1 MLFKMASDS
10 SSDASELSTFHKAIE
25 FSLKKLGKLKL
36 ELKREQYDAIRAIC
50 FERKDTLAVLPT
62 GFGKSLIYQ
71 ILPGIF
77 DYIRSGCEPER
88 HDSVVLVVSPLSA
101 LMRDQLKK
109 LEEFLDVCILQ
120 SAVEDDHEGEQKVTI
135 PKNVNKCSL
144 VFAHPEVF
152 VDDKNV
158 AKMLKR
164 KEFKKKVQAIVVD
177 EAHLVQ
183 QW

>member
-1 MLFKMASDS
+1 MASDS
-10 SSDASELSTFHKAIE
+10 SSGLSTFHKAIE
-25 FSLKKLGKLKL
+25 FSLKKLGKPKL
-36 ELKREQYDAIRAIC
+36 ELKREQYEAIRAIC
-50 FERKDTLAVLPT
+50 FERNDALAVLPT

-71 ILPGIF
+71 VLPGIF
-77 DYIRSGCEPER
+77 DYVRNGCEAER

-101 LMRDQLKK
+101 LRDQLKK
-109 LEEFLDVCILQ
+109 LEAFLNVYILQ
-120 SAVEDDHEGEQKVTI
+120 SAVEDEGEQKVTI

-164 KEFKKKVQAIVVD
+164 KKFNKKVQAIVVD

>member
-1 MLFKMASDS
+1 MADYS
-10 SSDASELSTFHKAIE
+10 LSTFHKVIE
-25 FSLKKLGKLKL
+25 FSLKKLGKPKL
-36 ELKREQYDAIRAIC
+36 ELKREQYDSIRAIC
-50 FERKDTLAVLPT
+50 FERQDTLAVLPT

-71 ILPGIF
+71 VLPGIF
-77 DYIRSGCEPER
+77 DYIQSRYEPEH
-88 HDSVVLVVSPLSA
+88 HDSVALVVSLLSA

-109 LEEFLDVCILQ
+109 LEAFIDVYILQ
-120 SAVEDDHEGEQKVTI
+120 SANEDEGEQKVTI

-152 VDDKNV
+152 VNDRSV

-164 KEFKKKVQAIVVD
+164 KEFNRRVQAIVVD
-177 EAHLVQ
+177 EAHLTQ

>member
-1 MLFKMASDS
+1 MASDS
-10 SSDASELSTFHKAIE
+10 SSELSTFHKAIE
-25 FSLKKLGKLKL
+25 FSLKKLGKPKLK
-36 ELKREQYDAIRAIC
+36 LKREQYDAIGAIC
-50 FERKDTLAVLPT
+50 FERKDALAVLPT
-62 GFGKSLIYQ
+62 GFGKSLIHQ

-88 HDSVVLVVSPLSA
+88 H
-101 LMRDQLKK
+101 QLKK
-109 LEEFLDVCILQ
+109 LEAFLNVCILQ
-120 SAVEDDHEGEQKVTI
+120 SAPKDEGKQKVTI
-135 PKNVNKCSL
+135 PKNVNKCCL

-164 KEFKKKVQAIVVD
+164 KEFNMKVQAIAVD

>member
-1 MLFKMASDS
+1 V
-10 SSDASELSTFHKAIE
+10 
-25 FSLKKLGKLKL
+25 
-36 ELKREQYDAIRAIC
+36 
-50 FERKDTLAVLPT
+50 LAVLPT

-77 DYIRSGCEPER
+77 DFVRSGCEPER
-88 HDSVVLVVSPLSA
+88 QDSVVLVVSPLSA

-109 LEEFLDVCILQ
+109 LEAFLNVCILQ
-120 SAVEDDHEGEQKVTI
+120 SIVEDEGEQKATI

-144 VFAHPEVF
+144 VFAHPEVY
-152 VDDKNV
+152 VDNKSV

-164 KEFKKKVQAIVVD
+164 KEFNRKVQAIVVD
-177 EAHLVQ
+177 EAHLVL

>member
-1 MLFKMASDS
+1 MASDFP
-10 SSDASELSTFHKAIE
+10 SELSTFHKAIE
-25 FSLKKLGKLKL
+25 FSLRKLGKPKL
-36 ELKREQYDAIRAIC
+36 ELKKEQYDAIRAIC
-50 FERKDTLAVLPT
+50 FERKDKLAVLPT

-88 HDSVVLVVSPLSA
+88 EDSVVLVVSPLSA

-109 LEEFLDVCILQ
+109 LETVLNVCILQ
-120 SAVEDDHEGEQKVTI
+120 SIVQDEDEQKVTI

-144 VFAHPEVF
+144 VFGHPEVF
-152 VDDKNV
+152 VDDKSV
-158 AKMLKR
+158 AKVLKR
-164 KEFKKKVQAIVVD
+164 KEFNRNVQAIVVD